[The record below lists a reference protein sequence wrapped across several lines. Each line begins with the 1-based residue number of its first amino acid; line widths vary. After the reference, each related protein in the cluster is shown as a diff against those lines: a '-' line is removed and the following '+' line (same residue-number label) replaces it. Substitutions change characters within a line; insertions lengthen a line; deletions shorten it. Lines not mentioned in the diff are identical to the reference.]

1 MVEGI
6 GKILRTMLDKTR
18 ERMIMVCYHWGRRKG
33 FVYRTIGERSKDLM
47 RLNDLKSLVLSIQ
60 QSFHSDRVTI
70 IIDEQMRKER
80 KRSTLKSR
88 VGYATRCK

>member
-6 GKILRTMLDKTR
+6 GKILRTMLDKAR

-47 RLNDLKSLVLSIQ
+47 RLNDLKSGVVDSTKFSLGSC
-60 QSFHSDRVTI
+60 HDYNRRT
-70 IIDEQMRKER
+70 DEDGKE
-80 KRSTLKSR
+80 KEY
-88 VGYATRCK
+88 VEE

>member
-47 RLNDLKSLVLSIQ
+47 RLNDLKSGVVDSTKFSLGSC
-60 QSFHSDRVTI
+60 HDYNRRT
-70 IIDEQMRKER
+70 DEDGKE
-80 KRSTLKSR
+80 KEY
-88 VGYATRCK
+88 VEE

>member
-33 FVYRTIGERSKDLM
+33 FVYRLS
-47 RLNDLKSLVLSIQ
+47 NDRRKIEGFDAFKRFEISGVVDSTKFSLGSC
-60 QSFHSDRVTI
+60 HDYNRRT
-70 IIDEQMRKER
+70 DEEGKE
-80 KRSTLKSR
+80 KEY
-88 VGYATRCK
+88 VEE

>member
-33 FVYRTIGERSKDLM
+33 FVYRTIGERSKDSM
-47 RLNDLKSLVLSIQ
+47 RLNDLKSGVVDSTKFSLGSC
-60 QSFHSDRVTI
+60 HDYNRRT
-70 IIDEQMRKER
+70 DEDGKE
-80 KRSTLKSR
+80 KEY
-88 VGYATRCK
+88 VEE